1 MLTFIML
8 LKSCLNLLD
17 GLKKNLT
24 YRFLCMP
31 TICFW
36 QEKKGHPLGRNE
48 LVYRYHL
55 HVPATGWLFVSEGQN
70 EHPSPVISSSFFLF
84 SWEFVSLRVCGAL
97 LSVCLACL
105 SDEILSHLSVC
116 QRWVSER
123 AVDELS
129 VSGRVMGKIYCWR
142 SLATFMNIHE
152 ERTMNIIE
160 KLYTQAKFSPKS
172 TYNVNQGFQAP
183 KTVVIA
189 HSLTLRIK
197 QAVFATVVFATVTL
211 LRWLLIG

>member
-17 GLKKNLT
+17 GLKKNVT

-48 LVYRYHL
+48 LVYRYRL

-129 VSGRVMGKIYCWR
+129 VSGRVMGK
-142 SLATFMNIHE
+142 NILL
-152 ERTMNIIE
+152 
-160 KLYTQAKFSPKS
+160 KKFSDLHEYS
-172 TYNVNQGFQAP
+172 WGTYDEYHWKNFTLKQSFP
-183 KTVVIA
+183 R
-189 HSLTLRIK
+189 SPLTMLIK
-197 QAVFATVVFATVTL
+197 VSKHQKL
-211 LRWLLIG
+211 L